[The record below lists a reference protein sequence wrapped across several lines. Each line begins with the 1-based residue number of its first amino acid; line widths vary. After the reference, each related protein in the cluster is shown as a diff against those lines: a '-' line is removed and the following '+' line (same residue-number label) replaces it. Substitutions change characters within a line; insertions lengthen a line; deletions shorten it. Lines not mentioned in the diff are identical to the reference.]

1 MATPETPKP
10 IFQVGKPPPL
20 QPKKIQ
26 ALFEKAQQR
35 NKQAAAPALLG

>member
-1 MATPETPKP
+1 MFSVGRPHLFNPKN
-10 IFQVGKPPPL
+10 
-20 QPKKIQ
+20 IQ